1 MTDSRAAHAHPPA
14 YSVDIQG
21 VSQHFMQGDTRI
33 DVLKNIDLKVR
44 YGEVVAILGPSGSGK
59 STLLNI
65 LGLLST
71 PASGSY
77 LLDGTDTA
85 TFNAA
90 QRAEARL
97 DNIGFV
103 FQAFHLIKH
112 KNVYRNVEL
121 PLIYRGVPKAERA
134 QRVADTLALLG
145 LSHRTDAPI
154 TTLSGGEKQR
164 VAIARAL
171 IGEPTL
177 LLCDEPTGSLD
188 EELTREV
195 IDLLREC
202 TGNQQSTIVI
212 THDPLVAEHC
222 DRVLR
227 MHEGQLIEQDAPR
240 QEETTARASLNQPS
254 FTEEQVSKPQG
265 SGRTPWARASLKE
278 AWDATVHRVRRNI
291 FTMLGVV
298 LGIASLVLTVG
309 LAATISGQLADS
321 FDIFRAKHLTISSTR
336 TGSMS
341 RAELLSLA
349 ASENYRRVSQLNGV
363 TGTALVDQLDESTD
377 IQRGPDNFGERG
389 ANVTA
394 AVRAATPS
402 IFSVQ
407 GHELVW
413 GRTFDEGHV
422 ERNDKVV
429 VLSES
434 VMRQL
439 ALPYSPGVTVYIRD
453 EPYTVIG
460 VVRENPSLT
469 LSYGSVYLPLGAKP
483 GADVEEAQPAA
494 GGGAV
499 AAQTG
504 KRSTQIVVSTVAGA
518 ANQIAEEAPYA
529 LSPERPAL
537 YSVSIPPEPKTLREA
552 VDQQQRTMLIAMS
565 VITLVIGA
573 MGIMNTF
580 LVAVMERRREVG
592 LRLAI
597 GMRPSGILL
606 QFSAEALLTGI
617 LGAVAGI
624 VLAVNGISIVS
635 LMNRWT
641 PIISADTILLG
652 LGAGALVGVLAGLY
666 PAAKA
671 SRIDPAQTLAAG

>member
-85 TFNAA
+85 TFTAA

-97 DNIGFV
+97 DSIGFV
-103 FQAFHLIKH
+103 FQAFHLIEH

-121 PLIYRGVPKAERA
+121 PLIYRGVPKAERT

-171 IGEPTL
+171 IGEPAL

-202 TGNQQSTIVI
+202 TGEQQSTIVI

-227 MHEGQLIEQDAPR
+227 MHEGQLIEQKTPR
-240 QEETTARASLNQPS
+240 QEETTTRASLNLPS
-254 FTEEQVSKPQG
+254 FAEEQVSKPQG
-265 SGRTPWARASLKE
+265 SGRASWALASLKE

-309 LAATISGQLADS
+309 LTATISGQLADS
-321 FDIFRAKHLTISSTR
+321 FDIFRAKHLMISSTR
-336 TGSMS
+336 TESMS

-363 TGTALVDQLDESTD
+363 TGTALVDQLDESAD

-394 AVRAATPS
+394 AVLAATPS

-407 GHELVW
+407 GHDLVW

-439 ALPYSPGVTVYIRD
+439 ALPYSPGVTVYIHG

-483 GADVEEAQPAA
+483 GADAEEAQPAT
-494 GGGAV
+494 GGGA
-499 AAQTG
+499 AAPQTG

-529 LSPERPAL
+529 LSPERPTL
-537 YSVSIPPEPKTLREA
+537 YSVSVPPEPKTLREA
-552 VDQQQRTMLIAMS
+552 VDQQQRTMLLAMS

-641 PIISADTILLG
+641 PIISADTLLLG

>member
-1 MTDSRAAHAHPPA
+1 M
-14 YSVDIQG
+14 
-21 VSQHFMQGDTRI
+21 
-33 DVLKNIDLKVR
+33 
-44 YGEVVAILGPSGSGK
+44 
-59 STLLNI
+59 
-65 LGLLST
+65 
-71 PASGSY
+71 
-77 LLDGTDTA
+77 
-85 TFNAA
+85 
-90 QRAEARL
+90 
-97 DNIGFV
+97 
-103 FQAFHLIKH
+103 
-112 KNVYRNVEL
+112 YRNVEL

-171 IGEPTL
+171 IGEPAL

-202 TGNQQSTIVI
+202 TGDQQSTIVI

-240 QEETTARASLNQPS
+240 QEEMTARELLNQPS
-254 FTEEQVSKPQG
+254 FTEEQASKPQG
-265 SGRTPWARASLKE
+265 SGRTPWALASLKE

-309 LAATISGQLADS
+309 LTATISGQLADS

-336 TGSMS
+336 TEAMS

-394 AVRAATPS
+394 SVLAATPS

-439 ALPYSPGVTVYIRD
+439 ALPYSPGVTVYIHD

-483 GADVEEAQPAA
+483 GADAEEAQPAA
-494 GGGAV
+494 GGGAA

-537 YSVSIPPEPKTLREA
+537 YSVSVPPEPKTLREA
-552 VDQQQRTMLIAMS
+552 VDQQQRTMLLAMS

-635 LMNRWT
+635 LLNHWT